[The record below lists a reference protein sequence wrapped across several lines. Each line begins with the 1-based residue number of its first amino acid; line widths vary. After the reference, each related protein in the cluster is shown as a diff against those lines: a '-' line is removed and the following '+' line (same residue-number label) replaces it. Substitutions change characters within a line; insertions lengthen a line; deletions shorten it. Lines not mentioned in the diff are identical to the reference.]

1 MKHWLFTV
9 IWCAVPMLVMG
20 QHTYLK
26 ERPAWVD
33 GYHKDLT
40 NSYIEVVSGTGYS
53 EDDAR
58 SNAINQIA
66 GNRSLAT
73 GRQFHI
79 RESGGNIVFE
89 SNDNLAVKCRIVDEY
104 RVRLAPGEYRVSL
117 LVQVAK
123 HPELNYDPV
132 NITDRYPFS
141 ARAFVPGMAQL
152 YKGSTVKGVLFIAG
166 EVVAIGG
173 IVTFESLRSS
183 YKSKIGRTH
192 DVNLIENY
200 ADKSRQYAN
209 IRNGFIAGA
218 VAIYV
223 WNFID
228 GAVAKG
234 KKHIEAGSANMQFTP
249 YASTESAGI
258 MLSMRF

>member
-1 MKHWLFTV
+1 MKHWLFIV

-79 RESGGNIVFE
+79 RESGGNIVF
-89 SNDNLAVKCRIVDEY
+89 K
-104 RVRLAPGEYRVSL
+104 
-117 LVQVAK
+117 
-123 HPELNYDPV
+123 
-132 NITDRYPFS
+132 
-141 ARAFVPGMAQL
+141 
-152 YKGSTVKGVLFIAG
+152 
-166 EVVAIGG
+166 
-173 IVTFESLRSS
+173 VT
-183 YKSKIGRTH
+183 I
-192 DVNLIENY
+192 I
-200 ADKSRQYAN
+200 
-209 IRNGFIAGA
+209 
-218 VAIYV
+218 
-223 WNFID
+223 
-228 GAVAKG
+228 
-234 KKHIEAGSANMQFTP
+234 
-249 YASTESAGI
+249 
-258 MLSMRF
+258 